1 MYHAALITGGAKRL
15 GRDLVLALAQRK
27 INVVVHYNR
36 SVDEAAE
43 TVRLASSYGVKV
55 ASIQADLLDLKATQ
69 TLVELASKAL
79 GQPLDVLVN
88 NASIFEYDVLDTAT
102 PESWE
107 RHINS
112 NLRAPFFLTQA
123 FGAQVPEAE
132 CDENC
137 EMKAT
142 SAVINIVDQRVRKLT
157 PDFMTYTIAKMGL
170 WAFTQTAARGMA
182 PATRVNGIAPG
193 STIIGKRQ
201 SQSHFDKQRKAT
213 ILKRGSN
220 SEEIVSAMNY
230 LLDSPAVTG
239 QLLNI
244 DGGQHLG
251 WRTPDIQS

>member
-1 MYHAALITGGAKRL
+1 MYRAALITGGAKRL
-15 GRDLVLALAQRK
+15 GRELALALARRK

-36 SVDEAAE
+36 SVDEATE
-43 TVRLASSYGVKV
+43 TVEQALSYGVKAV
-55 ASIQADLLDLKATQ
+55 SLQADLLNLQASRDLVAR
-69 TLVELASKAL
+69 ASKAL

-88 NASIFEYDVLDTAT
+88 NASIFEYDRLDTVT
-102 PESWE
+102 PEGWD

-112 NLRAPFFLTQA
+112 NLRAPLFLTQA
-123 FGAQVPEAE
+123 FGAQVPEAISDQNNE
-132 CDENC
+132 V
-137 EMKAT
+137 KAT

-193 STIIGKRQ
+193 STIIGERQ
-201 SQSHFDKQRKAT
+201 SQEHFESQRKAT
-213 ILKRGSN
+213 ILERGSN
-220 SEEIVSAMNY
+220 SAEIVEAMNY

-239 QLLNI
+239 QLLNV

>member
-1 MYHAALITGGAKRL
+1 MLF
-15 GRDLVLALAQRK
+15 
-27 INVVVHYNR
+27 R
-36 SVDEAAE
+36 S
-43 TVRLASSYGVKV
+43 
-55 ASIQADLLDLKATQ
+55 
-69 TLVELASKAL
+69 
-79 GQPLDVLVN
+79 
-88 NASIFEYDVLDTAT
+88 NASIFEYDGLDTAT